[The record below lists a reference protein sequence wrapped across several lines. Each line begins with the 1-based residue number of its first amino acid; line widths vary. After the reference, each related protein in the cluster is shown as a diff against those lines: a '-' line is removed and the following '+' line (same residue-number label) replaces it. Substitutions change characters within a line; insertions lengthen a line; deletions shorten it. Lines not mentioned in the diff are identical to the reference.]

1 MPNKGVEIGLNVREK
16 SIVHSRKITTADLL
30 KHFID
35 SEQKYKTRWNVYHAI
50 LCIGVWGILACTV
63 WGVFV
68 GWK

>member
-1 MPNKGVEIGLNVREK
+1 MQPDEP
-16 SIVHSRKITTADLL
+16 IVTNADLL

-50 LCIGVWGILACTV
+50 LCAGVWGIFCCTL
-63 WGVFV
+63 WAVFV